1 MPKARC
7 WLDLAPLS
15 PRTALR
21 TNPLSDLDGSTELAE
36 PPLAGMK
43 RLPRTIRRRL
53 ETVNGARCALKAV
66 GSAPAYPLPCR
77 TLTLLVPSPRVRLSG
92 MGEEIWTHAATWCS
106 WPRPGGG
113 THRRGERNRARFCW
127 PRAHMHHVVTTATLA
142 CRYARGSHLQ
152 GHMERVGRALT
163 LTQDQEKASN

>member
-36 PPLAGMK
+36 PPLVGMM
-43 RLPRTIRRRL
+43 RLPRTIRHRL
-53 ETVNGARCALKAV
+53 ETMNGTRCALKAV
-66 GSAPAYPLPCR
+66 GSAPAYPIPCR
-77 TLTLLVPSPRVRLSG
+77 TLTLLVPSPRARLPG

-106 WPRPGGG
+106 WPRRGDLVVEHTVG
-113 THRRGERNRARFCW
+113 TSATARGQQNRARPCIMW
-127 PRAHMHHVVTTATLA
+127 
-142 CRYARGSHLQ
+142 
-152 GHMERVGRALT
+152 
-163 LTQDQEKASN
+163 